1 MYLLQYNKLPNDFIL
16 GKNMDIIRD
25 NMGIVNIFIL
35 CIIII
40 GIIFIRPI
48 KHVQAQAFKM
58 VGNSDLGTVY
68 IDTDTV
74 EVVKKMDNIT

>member
-1 MYLLQYNKLPNDFIL
+1 
-16 GKNMDIIRD
+16 MDIIRD

-40 GIIFIRPI
+40 GIILIRPI

-58 VGNSDLGTVY
+58 VGNSD
-68 IDTDTV
+68 
-74 EVVKKMDNIT
+74 